1 MYKLSVNNYETRESD
16 GHLFDTLE
24 QAQMRML
31 ACMGDAML
39 EHGMDWAQV
48 GEILLGLL
56 YSASRGELC
65 GALCCCDAPDVV
77 VSPHWGTVY
86 GCGAS
91 MSYVIEERG

>member
-1 MYKLSVNNYETRESD
+1 MYKLSVNNYRTHETD
-16 GHLFDTLE
+16 WHLFDTLE

-31 ACMGDAML
+31 ACVGDDLL

-48 GEILLGLL
+48 GPMLLGLL
-56 YSASRGELC
+56 RAASCGELS

-77 VSPHWGTVY
+77 VSPNWVTVY

-91 MSYVIEERG
+91 MS